1 MRTDHVMFPPP
12 PSATPAA
19 AAFPYSHPPSP
30 FLVCVAKLLLLPGAI
45 ALQLGEEVRGKVLA
59 KYGELQRA
67 QVRADS

>member
-1 MRTDHVMFPPP
+1 
-12 PSATPAA
+12 
-19 AAFPYSHPPSP
+19 
-30 FLVCVAKLLLLPGAI
+30 VAKLLLLPGAI